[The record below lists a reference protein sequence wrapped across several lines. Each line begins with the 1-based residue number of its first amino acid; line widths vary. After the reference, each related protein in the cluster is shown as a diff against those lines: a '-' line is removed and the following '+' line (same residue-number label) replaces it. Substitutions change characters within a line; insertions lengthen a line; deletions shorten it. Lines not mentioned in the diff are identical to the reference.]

1 MSVNKIKLMPEPNPE
16 LTEKL
21 KKLTKEEV
29 YKIKFTNY
37 SSYSAKKAMM
47 YNFYRFAK
55 ADVRI
60 ENTLIGSQI
69 FAYNQNKDS

>member
-1 MSVNKIKLMPEPNPE
+1 MPQFKWPTSKFGRKILQ
-16 LTEKL
+16 TQ
-21 KKLTKEEV
+21 KLTKEEV

-37 SSYSAKKAMM
+37 SSYSANKISM